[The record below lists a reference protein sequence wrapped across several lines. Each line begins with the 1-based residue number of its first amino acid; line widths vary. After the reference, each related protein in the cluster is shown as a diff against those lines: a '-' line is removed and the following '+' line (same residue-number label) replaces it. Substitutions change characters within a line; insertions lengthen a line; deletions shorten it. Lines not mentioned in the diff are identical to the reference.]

1 MADSTTFNHPA
12 AAKAVTVRPRKADR
26 EKKSRARQAGSFTLW
41 VGLLAGGILSLGPIA
56 QFSLHEVETA
66 QLTHADDA
74 TIVAA
79 LEEDW
84 PHSDSAD
91 RLETLSELSLRLPTP
106 DMGSAYAAAQR
117 ATQIDPSRAFAW
129 ASLAWLETKRGAG
142 GVTPAAISALTRSMD
157 ACPLCDEGL
166 IRWRFNF
173 VLANWQAMP
182 EAVRH
187 RAFEQADLLRW
198 NGPNA
203 EFLADMRAKA
213 WTAGV
218 PFDAYRAAVNTPVR
232 TWDAGLTA
240 QAKSPAQSPSGS

>member
-1 MADSTTFNHPA
+1 MADSTTFNQPA
-12 AAKAVTVRPRKADR
+12 AAKAVSVRSRKAGR
-26 EKKSRARQAGSFTLW
+26 EKKSRARQAGNFTLW
-41 VGLLAGGILSLGPIA
+41 AALLVGGILALAPIA

-66 QLTHADDA
+66 ALTHADDA
-74 TIVAA
+74 TIVSA
-79 LEEDW
+79 LEQDW
-84 PHSDSAD
+84 PHSTSAD
-91 RLETLSELSLRLPTP
+91 RLETLSELSLQLPTP
-106 DMGSAYAAAQR
+106 DTGSAYAAAQR

-129 ASLAWLETKRGAG
+129 ASLAWLETKRGSG
-142 GVTPAAISALTRSMD
+142 TVNPAAINALTKSMD

-187 RAFEQADLLRW
+187 RVFEQADLLRW

-213 WTAGV
+213 WSAGV
-218 PFDAYRAAVNTPVR
+218 PFDSYRAAVNTPVHA
-232 TWDAGLTA
+232 WDIGVT
-240 QAKSPAQSPSGS
+240 QARVATKSASGS

>member
-1 MADSTTFNHPA
+1 MADLTTFNQPV
-12 AAKAVTVRPRKADR
+12 AAKPIAHSRAARPER
-26 EKKSRARQAGSFTLW
+26 SRARLAGNFTLW
-41 VGLLAGGILSLGPIA
+41 AGLLAGAIMSLGPIA

-66 QLTHADDA
+66 TLTRADDA
-74 TIVAA
+74 TVVAA
-79 LEEDW
+79 LEQDW
-84 PHSDSAD
+84 PHSTSAD

-117 ATQIDPSRAFAW
+117 TTQIDPSRAFAW
-129 ASLAWLETKRGAG
+129 ANLAWLEMKRSSGA
-142 GVTPAAISALTRSMD
+142 VSPATIDALTKSMD

-182 EAVRH
+182 EAVR
-187 RAFEQADLLRW
+187 RRVFEQADLLRW

-213 WTAGV
+213 RSAGV
-218 PFDAYRAAVNTPVR
+218 PFDAYRSAVNTPVR
-232 TWDAGLTA
+232 TWDLGATQA
-240 QAKSPAQSPSGS
+240 QAASKAASGI